1 MFPHRFDEQRVF
13 FQRFAR
19 MQDFV
24 IFIIIDIRHA
34 DNEFE
39 ARLFGHRHK
48 GIGQTERCG
57 FRVIFFAV
65 IEYVKLRRR
74 DFFQSAEIAVTRV
87 LDTLVKPCGRRGV
100 AGCPRRKGQ
109 RATECARGEG
119 FPL

>member
-1 MFPHRFDEQRVF
+1 
-13 FQRFAR
+13 

-39 ARLFGHRHK
+39 RGFFGHRYK
-48 GIGQTERCG
+48 SVGKTERCG

-65 IEYVKLRRR
+65 VEHVELRRR
-74 DFFQSAEIAVTRV
+74 NLFQSAEIAVSRV

-100 AGCPRRKGQ
+100 TGCPRRKGQ

-119 FPL
+119 FPP